1 MGRNGSGPKA
11 RNAAAGLRWP
21 CLQGKAVGPYGRRQ
35 VTDLPLPAG
44 SAASQQRDFL
54 WLLSLVT
61 KKVTGGTT
69 PRGGTPPPALAGKS
83 PPPNGWYS
91 LCPWAESLCHP
102 PGWPLFVAHSATSRG
117 HGATTLPPAGP
128 PHPSVRAIPCA
139 RAVSWSADRTP
150 CAKQAAT

>member
-83 PPPNGWYS
+83 PPPAGW
-91 LCPWAESLCHP
+91 HP
-102 PGWPLFVAHSATSRG
+102 PSPLGGKFP
-117 HGATTLPPAGP
+117 PPAGVAAFRGAQRHISRP
-128 PHPSVRAIPCA
+128 RRGHQPGSFWGRVLYRSQVKRRTNFFEECETHVR
-139 RAVSWSADRTP
+139 
-150 CAKQAAT
+150 K